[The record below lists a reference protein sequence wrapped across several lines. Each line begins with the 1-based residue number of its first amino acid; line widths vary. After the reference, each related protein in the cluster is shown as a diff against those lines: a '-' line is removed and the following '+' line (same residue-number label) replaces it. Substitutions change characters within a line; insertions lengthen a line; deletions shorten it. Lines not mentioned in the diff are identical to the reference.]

1 MFCLTNVVMRLSCA
15 FKGKH
20 SAWHIR
26 LQTVV
31 VVFRGVKLSLG
42 YAYFGLLCSKHQI
55 PSAVLFSELCSY
67 VPVVGK
73 FLSSFLMLNNEVLL
87 AATMTVSVARLCIIK
102 VARIRVGEFL
112 TTKYNR
118 EYEECDCVCSKVKSM
133 PCNFAVHNYSRIKIW
148 YYSCLCRLLWTWEV
162 FGHFSN

>member
-1 MFCLTNVVMRLSCA
+1 MPTLGFYAANT
-15 FKGKH
+15 K
-20 SAWHIR
+20 
-26 LQTVV
+26 
-31 VVFRGVKLSLG
+31 FRVQCC
-42 YAYFGLLCSKHQI
+42 F
-55 PSAVLFSELCSY
+55 PSY

-73 FLSSFLMLNNEVLL
+73 FLSSFLMLNNEVFL

-133 PCNFAVHNYSRIKIW
+133 PCNFTVHNYSRIKIW
-148 YYSCLCRLLWTWEV
+148 YYSCLCRLLGTWEV
-162 FGHFSN
+162 FGHFFNYHFNFSTIPIELCLTNFNISYNINIVNFS